1 MLKLGTAY
9 VEQNR
14 RAVEKLTQVITPA
27 GAKVAGSVFG
37 PPAPP
42 AAQASKPPRKKKA

>member
-14 RAVEKLTQVITPA
+14 RAVEKLTEVITPA
-27 GAKVAGSVFG
+27 GAKVAASVFG

-42 AAQASKPPRKKKA
+42 ADQTKPPRRKKA

>member
-9 VEQNR
+9 VQQNR
-14 RAVEKLTQVITPA
+14 RAVEKLTKVITPA
-27 GAKVAGSVFG
+27 GAKVAAKVFG

-42 AAQASKPPRKKKA
+42 ATQTAKQPRKKKG